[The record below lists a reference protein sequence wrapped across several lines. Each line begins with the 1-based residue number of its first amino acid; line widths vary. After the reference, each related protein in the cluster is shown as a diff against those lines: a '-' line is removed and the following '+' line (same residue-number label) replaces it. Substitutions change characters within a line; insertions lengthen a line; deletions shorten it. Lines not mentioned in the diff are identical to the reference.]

1 MMPALLTT
9 VPLVLNALVSL
20 AESTLPGVTVYD
32 GPNDED
38 NLPAQ
43 YIAIGYS
50 RDEDDAAVDGGAS
63 DDGNRT
69 ASEGYSVHCIIST
82 ASGDTGGTAVSDRRT
97 ATATL
102 FSQFA
107 AVVRADPQLAGTLTA
122 GARADIGDFAWI
134 YGPSRDGGTY
144 AEVEF
149 DVNVVAYY
157 LGAA

>member
-1 MMPALLTT
+1 MPAVLTT

-20 AESTLPGVTVYD
+20 AEAALPGVQVYD

-38 NLPAQ
+38 NLPAE

-50 RDEDDAAVDGGAS
+50 RDEEDSSVDGGAS

-82 ASGDTGGTAVSDRRT
+82 ASGDTGGTAVRDRRART
-97 ATATL
+97 AAL
-102 FSQFA
+102 FGQFVSA
-107 AVVRADPQLAGTLTA
+107 VRADPTLGGTLVA

-134 YGPSRDGGTY
+134 YGPSAAGGTY

-157 LGAA
+157 LGMS